1 MNTIQNDDEAVKNYG
16 VELGIQMCKT
26 LIGAGFKAL
35 HFYTLNLE
43 KSVTQILEGLN
54 LVDPERRKPL
64 PWRQV
69 SSSRRDLLNL

>member
-1 MNTIQNDDEAVKNYG
+1 MKNYG
-16 VELGIQMCKT
+16 VQLGIRMCKH
-26 LIGAGFKAL
+26 LIENGVKAL

-54 LVDPERRKPL
+54 LIDPERRKPL

-69 SSSRRDLLNL
+69 N